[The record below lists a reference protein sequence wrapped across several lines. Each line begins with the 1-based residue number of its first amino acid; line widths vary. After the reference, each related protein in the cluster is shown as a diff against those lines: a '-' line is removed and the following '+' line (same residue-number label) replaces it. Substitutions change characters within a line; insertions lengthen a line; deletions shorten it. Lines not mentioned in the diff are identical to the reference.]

1 MMHIISLFKRKIGHD
16 FLLNLL
22 ATGVFIA
29 TMQVFVYPQI
39 AKVCSAEVYGAF
51 LTVVGIFHTIGG
63 TFGNSLNNVRLIE
76 NEKYYNAGVVGDFNW
91 LLLGSMLFVAVASIF
106 LFQFLPGE
114 YSFLGLIGI
123 MLLFLLVIAEQYFS
137 VAFRLEL
144 NYKKILLMNV
154 FFSLAYVVS
163 TVWYVH
169 FNNNVNNWFFIFLVG
184 ELAALVYIFRNSTLW
199 KESFRRTKLF
209 QSTALNYLNLIYM
222 SFIGSVLL
230 YFDRNFLFPL
240 LGGEAVAVYF
250 VSTVMGKAVG
260 MVSGPMSGV
269 LLSYFGQV
277 GFRMSRKKFWLMNG
291 SFCVVGTVSYVV
303 CVVIGDLVV
312 GYFYPTLYPKAREY
326 MYVASL
332 APILG
337 VIGSMARPAV
347 LRYVDLKKLSVFNTL
362 FLLLTV
368 VVSYFGIQQ
377 AGLYGFCWAAV
388 LLAFVQMMVYFILGD
403 YAIRKMGGR

>member
-1 MMHIISLFKRKIGHD
+1 MISGLSKKKIGKD
-16 FLLNLL
+16 FLLNLV
-22 ATGVFIA
+22 ATGVLIA

-63 TFGNSLNNVRLIE
+63 TFGNSLNNVRLIV
-76 NEKYYNAGVVGDFNW
+76 NEKYHNAGVVGDFNW
-91 LLLGSMLFVAVASIF
+91 LLLASMLFVAVASIF

-123 MLLFLLVIAEQYFS
+123 IFLFLLVIAEQYYS

-144 NYKKILLMNV
+144 NYTKILLMNV
-154 FFSLAYVVS
+154 SFSLVYIAS

-169 FNNNVNNWFFIFLVG
+169 FNCNVNNWFVIFLAG
-184 ELAALVYIFRNSTLW
+184 EIVALIYICKNSRLWREPFGKTQLFRST
-199 KESFRRTKLF
+199 SF
-209 QSTALNYLNLIYM
+209 SYLNLIYM
-222 SFIGSVLL
+222 TLIGNVLM

-250 VSTVMGKAVG
+250 TSTVMGKAMG
-260 MVSGPMSGV
+260 MVATPMSGV

-291 SFCVVGTVSYVV
+291 AFCVVGTVSYVV

-312 GYFYPTLYPKAREY
+312 GYFYPTLYPCAREY
-326 MYVASL
+326 MYIASL

-368 VVSYFGIQQ
+368 GISYFGIKQ

-403 YAIRKMGGR
+403 YAIRKLEGR

>member
-1 MMHIISLFKRKIGHD
+1 MISGLSKKKIGKD

-22 ATGVFIA
+22 ATGVLIA

-76 NEKYYNAGVVGDFNW
+76 NEKYHNAGAVGDFNW

-123 MLLFLLVIAEQYFS
+123 ILLFLLVIAEQYYS

-144 NYKKILLMNV
+144 NYTKILLMNV
-154 FFSLAYVVS
+154 SFSLVYIVS

-169 FNNNVNNWFFIFLVG
+169 FNCNVNNWFVIFLAG
-184 ELAALVYIFRNSTLW
+184 EIVALIYICKNSRLWREPFGKTQLFRST
-199 KESFRRTKLF
+199 SF
-209 QSTALNYLNLIYM
+209 SYLNLIYM
-222 SFIGSVLL
+222 TLIGNVLM

-250 VSTVMGKAVG
+250 TSTVMGKAMG
-260 MVSGPMSGV
+260 MVATPMSGV

-291 SFCVVGTVSYVV
+291 SFCVVGAVSYVA
-303 CVVIGDLVV
+303 CVVLGNLVV

-326 MYVASL
+326 MYIASL

-368 VVSYFGIQQ
+368 GISYFGIKQV
-377 AGLYGFCWAAV
+377 GLYGFCWAAV

-403 YAIRKMGGR
+403 YAIRKMEGK